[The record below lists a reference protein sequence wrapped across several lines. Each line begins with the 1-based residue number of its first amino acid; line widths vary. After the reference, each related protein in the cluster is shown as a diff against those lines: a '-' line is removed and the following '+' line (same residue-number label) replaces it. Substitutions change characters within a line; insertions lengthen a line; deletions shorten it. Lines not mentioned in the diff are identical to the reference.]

1 MPRTGEKSIF
11 VCCGEAV
18 TIGWSVDDR
27 RTRPALSECM
37 SRPKQRQ
44 AASGPDLPP
53 HQLIASAAAWAQC
66 LARLQEHP
74 RLALD
79 LEANSL
85 YAYHEEVCLIQLSI
99 PGQDYII
106 DPLAPIDLA
115 PLGEL
120 FARPDVEKVF
130 HAAEY
135 DLMLVKRQFGWELNN
150 LFDTM
155 WAARILG
162 INRVGLANILETY
175 FDVHLDKRFQ
185 RSNWCERPLS
195 QAALAYAQADTHFLL
210 ALRDKLAQELE
221 AAGRMKEALEIFAE
235 QTRVAPAS
243 LTFDPDSFWTMNGI
257 RTLSPQ
263 GKAILRALAI
273 YRDREAMRRNKPHFK
288 ILQDRTLVEIAREA
302 PVHRDD
308 LARIPGMSS
317 GQIQRYGRDI
327 LRIVRENRGARA
339 PRRPSRKPRLPQDV
353 LDRYELLRNWRKEK
367 GAERGV
373 ESDVILSRDAL
384 WALARKNPTSRE
396 ELNGILGPWRASTYG
411 DEILSLLRQQD

>member
-1 MPRTGEKSIF
+1 M
-11 VCCGEAV
+11 
-18 TIGWSVDDR
+18 
-27 RTRPALSECM
+27 
-37 SRPKQRQ
+37 
-44 AASGPDLPP
+44 
-53 HQLIASAAAWAQC
+53 C
-66 LARLQEHP
+66 LARLQEQP

-115 PLGEL
+115 PLGKL

-135 DLMLVKRQFGWELNN
+135 DLMLVKRQYGWELNN

-162 INRVGLANILETY
+162 IDRVGLANILEHY

-195 QAALAYAQADTHFLL
+195 PAALAYAQADTHFLL
-210 ALRDKLAQELE
+210 ALRDKLALELDAEGRLEE
-221 AAGRMKEALEIFAE
+221 AHEIFAE
-235 QTRVAPAS
+235 QTEVQPAS
-243 LTFDPDSFWTMNGI
+243 LAFDPDSFWTMNGT

-273 YRDREAMRRNKPHFK
+273 YRDQEAARRNKPHFK
-288 ILQDRTLVEIAREA
+288 ILQDRTLMQIAREA
-302 PVHRDD
+302 PDHRDD
-308 LARIPGMSS
+308 LARVPGMSS
-317 GQIQRYGRDI
+317 GQMQRYGRDI
-327 LRIVRENRGARA
+327 LRIVRENRGGKP
-339 PRRPSRKPRLPQDV
+339 PRRPSRGPRLPQDV

-367 GAERGV
+367 GVQRGV
-373 ESDVILSRDAL
+373 ESDVILSRDAM
-384 WALARKNPTSRE
+384 WALARANPGSRD
-396 ELNGILGPWRASTYG
+396 ELDGILGPWRARTYG
-411 DEILSLLRQQD
+411 DEILSLLRQQG